1 MDVLVC
7 IKRVP
12 MSGGRFIL
20 TDDEQDIETK
30 RLGFTISPHEECA
43 VEEAVRLV
51 ETHGG
56 SVTVLTLG
64 VPEAAEQIREQMAI
78 GADRGI
84 VLETDGA
91 EWDPQATAGAIVAA
105 VNADDSSFD
114 LVMFGNES
122 ADASGYQVGIRVA
135 HALAMPAVTG
145 VKAMSVDE
153 AGVVHCE
160 RPSGSGKESFSLPL
174 PAVVTVKEGLNLPR
188 YPSVPGRIR
197 AKKKPIETYTPIR
210 PDSRLRKTKLVVPPT
225 QGKQVQ
231 VLGKGADAAPSVVE
245 MFKQIGVI

>member
-1 MDVLVC
+1 MEVLVC

-20 TDDEQDIETK
+20 TEDGQDIETK

-51 ETHGG
+51 EEHGG

-64 VPEAAEQIREQMAI
+64 VPEAAEQIREQMAN

-84 VLETDGA
+84 LLETDGT
-91 EWDPQATAGAIVAA
+91 EWDPQATAGAIVDA
-105 VNADDSSFD
+105 VKAGETSYD

-135 HALAMPAVTG
+135 HALGMSAITG
-145 VKAMSVDE
+145 VKAMSVQD
-153 AGVVHCE
+153 GTLRCE
-160 RPSGSGKESFSLPL
+160 RPAGGGKESFSVPM
-174 PAVVTVKEGLNLPR
+174 PAVVSVKEGLNLPR

-197 AKKKPIETYTPIR
+197 AKKKPIASSAPSR
-210 PDSRLRKTKLVVPPT
+210 PEARLKKTKLVVPPT
-225 QGKQVQ
+225 QGKTVQ
-231 VLGKGADAAPSVVE
+231 ILGKGADAAPAVVD